1 MKQTRQ
7 VSFSLVLVDSLHL
20 RLKGDMDEQPN
31 GSYTI
36 TNICRTEQDNGAL
49 LPPIQIKKKGD
60 QWVHTDSEKE
70 TDLSVAIGQ
79 AIEEHF
85 PSTPTGPGIADT
97 LPGETEQK

>member
-7 VSFSLVLVDSLHL
+7 ISFSLVLVDSLHL
-20 RLKGDMDEQPN
+20 RLKGTIDEQPN

-36 TNICRTEQDNGAL
+36 TNIRRTEQENGAL

-70 TDLSVAIGQ
+70 TDLSLAIGQ
-79 AIEEHF
+79 AIEEHLSF
-85 PSTPTGPGIADT
+85 PNGPEIAHT
-97 LPGETEQK
+97 SAGETE